1 MESQIRDQVDEA
13 YQASNL
19 ENFLTSFTD
28 ATAFSARGIG
38 VDYGST
44 PTGFMAGIA
53 ANVAAAGSD
62 DVFEDGRPTAGL
74 AANLAL
80 MVGLNLK
87 KLDLPKWSIYA
98 NGFYRSG
105 STDDLE
111 GSITSAGAHVQY
123 RIIDAADT
131 KGGSK
136 AVQWLGLNLTSGIEL
151 TRWSLNSKPDG
162 IPTDLDVVGSG
173 DSAQVVLNS
182 IGNFDLTSTATTIP
196 IEATTGFRI
205 AVLMSV
211 YFGVGTDISVGK
223 STLDASLSGQ
233 LTAQGQ
239 NQNLGTV
246 TLDADGE
253 GDASPAAIRGLVGV
267 QANITALKIF
277 AQANLSAIP
286 AASIAFGVRFVL

>member
-1 MESQIRDQVDEA
+1 MEDQVRDQVDEA
-13 YQASNL
+13 YQASDL
-19 ENFLTSFTD
+19 KGFLQSFTD
-28 ATAFSARGIG
+28 ATSFSARGIG

-44 PTGFMAGIA
+44 PEGFMAGIA

-62 DVFEDGRPTAGL
+62 DVFEDGRPTSGL

-80 MVGLNLK
+80 MVGFNGK
-87 KLDLPKWSIYA
+87 KLDLPKWSVYV

-111 GSITSAGAHVQY
+111 GNITSAGAHVQY

-151 TRWSLNSKPDG
+151 TRWSLNTKPSG
-162 IPTDLDVVGSG
+162 IPTDLDIAGAGNNASL
-173 DSAQVVLNS
+173 VLSS

-196 IEATTGFRI
+196 LEATTGFRI

-223 STLDASLSGQ
+223 STLDADLSGQ
-233 LTAQGQ
+233 FVAEGQ
-239 NQNLGTV
+239 TQSLGTV
-246 TLDADGE
+246 NLTADGE